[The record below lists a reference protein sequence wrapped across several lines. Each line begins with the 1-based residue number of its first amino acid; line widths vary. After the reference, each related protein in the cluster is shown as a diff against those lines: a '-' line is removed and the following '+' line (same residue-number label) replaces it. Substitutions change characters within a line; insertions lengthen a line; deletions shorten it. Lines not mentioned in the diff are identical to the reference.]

1 MGTRQVKATPAI
13 DRATLCTKVSSQARG
28 CRCMM
33 HLNGSMIVDILSML
47 ILGVIGIVLDRG
59 IDDAR

>member
-1 MGTRQVKATPAI
+1 
-13 DRATLCTKVSSQARG
+13 
-28 CRCMM
+28 MM